1 MGTGGETF
9 VPEWGNVTRLGLAVA
24 VRDTYIYLGS
34 KKMEGKYS
42 LGLLLEGKLAGAMQ
56 LETKALV

>member
-1 MGTGGETF
+1 MGKCHQAGPCCGGQ
-9 VPEWGNVTRLGLAVA
+9 GYI
-24 VRDTYIYLGS
+24 YIYLGS